1 MERNEAKWR
10 RGQDFFFAKKTVVAS
25 GGSVAINEMTGYAY
39 LSELR
44 YAVVLK

>member
-1 MERNEAKWR
+1 MEKGA
-10 RGQDFFFAKKTVVAS
+10 GLFLCKKTVAVS

-39 LSELR
+39 LSGLR